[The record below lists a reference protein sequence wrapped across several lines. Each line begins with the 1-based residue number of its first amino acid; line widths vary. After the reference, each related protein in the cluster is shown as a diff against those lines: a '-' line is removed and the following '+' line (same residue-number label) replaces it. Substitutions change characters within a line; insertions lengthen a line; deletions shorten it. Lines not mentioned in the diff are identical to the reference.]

1 MWTAVCVETQRHP
14 PPWRSPPHALALCVT
29 MEMVAVVD
37 KEVAWRSSG
46 GRWLWARPLTERGE
60 GSEPILGVLG
70 PGFSPET
77 SGNGQ
82 WWAPSSPWCCGGN
95 RSEAAAVMLLWGCRD
110 WWWTRSGCSGLG
122 FLRIGGQ
129 GGFDAPSNGWHL
141 LKKLLGDRWFLGHPN
156 GGPHDDLC
164 TVETVYFLWCNLER
178 KNSCST
184 FMMKVLLF
192 SGLGLAVSICSFI
205 CVLSRKIC
213 YSFGCNKKTCNFFWS
228 S

>member
-1 MWTAVCVETQRHP
+1 MFDKH
-14 PPWRSPPHALALCVT
+14 WRVQSTHVHLYMVATSFVLYLESWSGCLTLEKSCALCIVPQASRMDGCT
-29 MEMVAVVD
+29 TIEA
-37 KEVAWRSSG
+37 
-46 GRWLWARPLTERGE
+46 T
-60 GSEPILGVLG
+60 PI
-70 PGFSPET
+70 T
-77 SGNGQ
+77 A
-82 WWAPSSPWCCGGN
+82 APHPSTT
-95 RSEAAAVMLLWGCRD
+95 WG
-110 WWWTRSGCSGLG
+110 WTCSGCSGFG